1 MGKYSH
7 LRGTLDKFEEE
18 ERYQQK
24 LDAKKAEFVGFAG
37 GALAGAFHQAKL
49 RKAAIER
56 LLKEQN
62 IVVGA
67 LEQML
72 VADLERQG
80 YSSTRHARAGLLS
93 IHDKPYTTIKN
104 QPAMVE
110 WAEKTGRRPLL
121 TINYQTMSGIVN
133 KMLEDGEDPPPFVKV
148 YMKSKIGQTGAD
160 KSETYEV
167 DDELPDNPD
176 PNSEEPF

>member
-7 LRGTLDKFEEE
+7 LKGTLDKFEEE
-18 ERYQQK
+18 PRYQQK
-24 LDAKKAEFVGFAG
+24 LDAKKAEFVGFSG
-37 GALAGAFHQAKL
+37 GALAGAFHKAKL

-62 IVVGA
+62 LVVGA

-80 YSSTRHARAGLLS
+80 YSSTRHERAGLLS
-93 IHDKPYTTIKN
+93 IHDKPYTTIIN

-110 WAEKTGRRPLL
+110 WAEKTNRRSLL
-121 TINYQTMSGIVN
+121 TINYQTMSGIIN
-133 KMLEDGEDPPPFVKV
+133 RMLEDGEDPPPFVKV
-148 YMKSKIGQTGAD
+148 YMKAKIGQTGAD
-160 KSETYEV
+160 KSESYEI
-167 DDELPDNPD
+167 DDELPDNPN
-176 PNSEEPF
+176 PEEENVF